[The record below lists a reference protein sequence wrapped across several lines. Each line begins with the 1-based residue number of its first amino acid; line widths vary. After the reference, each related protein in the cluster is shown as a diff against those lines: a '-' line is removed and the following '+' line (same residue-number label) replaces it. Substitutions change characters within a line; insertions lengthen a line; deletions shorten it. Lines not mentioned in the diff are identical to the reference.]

1 MSKPGFDDLLKVVL
15 SKKPSK
21 EKLKKLGM
29 TQEELD
35 RFLDSLLYAT
45 ETKAY
50 NRILSEDEKRVLT
63 PAAFGY
69 LVHLL
74 KIKSIDRELFENIIS
89 LSLQLNVFLRKKI
102 DKPMMDDIVNYLIFS
117 GQGEISVRDLIENF
131 FIHETD
137 FDFEE
142 DIH

>member
-1 MSKPGFDDLLKVVL
+1 MSKPGFDDLLKIVL

>member
-1 MSKPGFDDLLKVVL
+1 MSKPRFDDLLEVVL

-21 EKLKKLGM
+21 EKLKKIGM
-29 TQEELD
+29 TQKELD
-35 RFLDSLLYAT
+35 RFLDSLLYST

-89 LSLQLNVFLRKKI
+89 LSLQLNMFLRKKI

>member
-1 MSKPGFDDLLKVVL
+1 MPRFDDLLEIVI

-29 TQEELD
+29 TQKELD

-137 FDFEE
+137 YDFEE
-142 DIH
+142 DIN

>member
-1 MSKPGFDDLLKVVL
+1 MSKPRFDDLLKVVL
-15 SKKPSK
+15 SKRPSK

-102 DKPMMDDIVNYLIFS
+102 DKPMMDNIVNYLIFS

>member
-1 MSKPGFDDLLKVVL
+1 M
-15 SKKPSK
+15 
-21 EKLKKLGM
+21 
-29 TQEELD
+29 
-35 RFLDSLLYAT
+35 
-45 ETKAY
+45 
-50 NRILSEDEKRVLT
+50 T

-89 LSLQLNVFLRKKI
+89 LSLQLNMFLRNKI

-142 DIH
+142 DIN

>member
-1 MSKPGFDDLLKVVL
+1 MSKPRFDDLLEVVL

-21 EKLKKLGM
+21 EKLKKIGI
-29 TQEELD
+29 TQKELE
-35 RFLDSLLYAT
+35 RFLDSLLYST

-74 KIKSIDRELFENIIS
+74 KIKSIDREFFENIIS
-89 LSLQLNVFLRKKI
+89 LSLQLNMFLRKKI

-142 DIH
+142 DIN

>member
-1 MSKPGFDDLLKVVL
+1 MSKPRFDDLLEVVL

-29 TQEELD
+29 PQEELD

-117 GQGEISVRDLIENF
+117 GQGEISVRDLIGNF

>member
-1 MSKPGFDDLLKVVL
+1 MSKPGFDDLLKIVL

-102 DKPMMDDIVNYLIFS
+102 DKPMMDNIVNYLIFS

>member
-1 MSKPGFDDLLKVVL
+1 MSKPRFDDLLKVVL

-102 DKPMMDDIVNYLIFS
+102 DKPMMDNIVNYLIFS

>member
-1 MSKPGFDDLLKVVL
+1 MSKPRFDDLLEVVL

-21 EKLKKLGM
+21 EKLKKIGI
-29 TQEELD
+29 TQKELE
-35 RFLDSLLYAT
+35 RFLDSLLYST

-89 LSLQLNVFLRKKI
+89 LSLQLNMFLRKKI

-142 DIH
+142 DIN

>member
-1 MSKPGFDDLLKVVL
+1 MSKPRFDDLLEVVL

-21 EKLKKLGM
+21 EKLKKLGI

-35 RFLDSLLYAT
+35 KFMDSLLYAT
-45 ETKAY
+45 DTKAY
-50 NRILSEDEKRVLT
+50 NRILSEEEKRVLT

-89 LSLQLNVFLRKKI
+89 LSLQLNMFLRNKI

-117 GQGEISVRDLIENF
+117 SQGEISVRDLIENF

-142 DIH
+142 DIN

>member
-1 MSKPGFDDLLKVVL
+1 MSKPRFDDLLKVVL

>member
-1 MSKPGFDDLLKVVL
+1 MSKPRFDDLLEVVL